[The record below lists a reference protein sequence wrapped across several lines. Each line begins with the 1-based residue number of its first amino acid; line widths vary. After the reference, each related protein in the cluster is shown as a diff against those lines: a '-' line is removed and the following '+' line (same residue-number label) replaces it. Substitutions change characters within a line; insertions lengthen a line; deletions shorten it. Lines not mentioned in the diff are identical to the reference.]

1 MFPPTLPQSGTK
13 DFSSVKRKEKRVS
26 VVVHDTPVPYYS
38 KTVSFEIG
46 WMGYK
51 KAQPSSPEEGRKE
64 HENLIQFGKH

>member
-51 KAQPSSPEEGRKE
+51 KAQPSSPRKE
-64 HENLIQFGKH
+64 LENLIQFGKH